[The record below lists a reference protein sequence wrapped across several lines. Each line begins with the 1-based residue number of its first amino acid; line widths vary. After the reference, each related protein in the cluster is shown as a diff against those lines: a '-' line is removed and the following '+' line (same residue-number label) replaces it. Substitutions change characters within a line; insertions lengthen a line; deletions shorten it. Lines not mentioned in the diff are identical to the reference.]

1 MPISVKI
8 CGIERAESV
17 DIAIEYGADFIGF
30 VFYSPSP
37 RNLTPEKAKR
47 LKSRIPKHVTTVGL
61 FVDPT
66 NSEID
71 DVLAAIDLD
80 LIQLHGDENPSRV
93 LEIKRQ
99 THLPILKAIRLGS
112 HADLAISKN
121 YYDVADHLLFD
132 AKVPTTSPKILPGGN
147 AISFD
152 WKILN
157 NVKIPLPWMLA
168 GGLNCQNIREAVE
181 ATGANTVDVSS
192 GVESNPGIKDLELI
206 MNFLTLAKML

>member
-157 NVKIPLPWMLA
+157 DVKIPLPWMLA

-206 MNFLTLAKML
+206 MNFLTAAKML

>member
-1 MPISVKI
+1 MKI
-8 CGIERAESV
+8 CGIERAESL

-47 LKSRIPKHVTTVGL
+47 LKNRIPKHVTTVGL

-121 YYDVADHLLFD
+121 YYEVADHLLFD

-157 NVKIPLPWMLA
+157 DVKIPLPWMLA

-192 GVESNPGIKDLELI
+192 GVEKNPGIKDLELI
-206 MNFLTLAKML
+206 MNFLTVAKML

>member
-1 MPISVKI
+1 MKI

-17 DIAIEYGADFIGF
+17 DIAIEYGADYIGF

-37 RNLTPEKAKR
+37 RNLTLEKAKQ

-121 YYDVADHLLFD
+121 YYEVADHLLFD

-157 NVKIPLPWMLA
+157 DVKIPLPWMLA

>member
-1 MPISVKI
+1 MKI
-8 CGIERAESV
+8 CGIERAESL

-37 RNLTPEKAKR
+37 RNLTPEKAKQ
-47 LKSRIPKHVTTVGL
+47 LKNRIPKHVTTVGL

-80 LIQLHGDENPSRV
+80 LIQLHGDEKQSRV

-121 YYDVADHLLFD
+121 YYEVADL
-132 AKVPTTSPKILPGGN
+132 S
-147 AISFD
+147 
-152 WKILN
+152 
-157 NVKIPLPWMLA
+157 
-168 GGLNCQNIREAVE
+168 
-181 ATGANTVDVSS
+181 
-192 GVESNPGIKDLELI
+192 LI
-206 MNFLTLAKML
+206 HI